1 MLTRLVAVFGA
12 WTAGSLTS
20 EYARHGRPM
29 VGGLLSDPLVMV
41 DRTDL
46 GEAPADEDEHEYLWS
61 RVYRID

>member
-1 MLTRLVAVFGA
+1 
-12 WTAGSLTS
+12 
-20 EYARHGRPM
+20 M